1 MQNMAFSLCGILE
14 FHPVLRQKQCLTA
27 FIQAQESLS
36 GASCFPIGNPFT
48 VNCITYSHCGDGGV
62 SKPNQTSHDV
72 GCEHGRCRTQVLL
85 TPRVSGSSNS
95 PGYYIGSIS
104 GFQPTGIHGIH
115 VSIMRRCW
123 GEGRFFLTIKD
134 HRGAYLF
141 LSSSWT
147 QGYIILR
154 LIIQLWTLL
163 ATDFSWFPLWLPAL

>member
-1 MQNMAFSLCGILE
+1 MAFSLCGILE

-36 GASCFPIGNPFT
+36 GASCFPIGNLFT

-85 TPRVSGSSNS
+85 TPRVSGSSNP

-104 GFQPTGIHGIH
+104 GFQPTEIHGIH
-115 VSIMRRCW
+115 VSIMRISW
-123 GEGRFFLTIKD
+123 GEGRFFLTITD
-134 HRGAYLF
+134 HREAYLF

-147 QGYIILR
+147 HGYIILR